1 MDPSDA
7 TAAPAAPA
15 PVVEKKKRVIIALP
29 GNKFSDNFVIS
40 LVRALYVLWE
50 SNKYEVIISPAY
62 SSFVSFTR
70 MQNLGLSVLRGVD
83 QKPFNDMEFD
93 VYITIDSDIV
103 FSPDHLIE
111 LIENTEVHPVVSGI
125 YRMSDLTHL
134 ACVKEWDTNFFMQ
147 NGSFEF
153 MTLDALKNWKET
165 TKQKFMEVSYNGMGF
180 FACRKEVLNA
190 MQYPYFYQELQE
202 MVTPEGKI
210 IRDMCSED
218 VAFCKNIQKAGY
230 SVYVNT
236 DLIVGHE
243 KPLVI

>member
-1 MDPSDA
+1 MDSTSPS
-7 TAAPAAPA
+7 TSTQPMPT
-15 PVVEKKKRVIIALP
+15 KKRVVIGLP
-29 GNKFSDNFVIS
+29 GNKFSDNFLIS
-40 LVRALYVLWE
+40 LIRALYVLWE
-50 SNKYEVIISPAY
+50 SGKYEVIISPGY

-83 QKPFNDMEFD
+83 QKPFNDIEFD

-103 FSPDHLIE
+103 FSPENLIE
-111 LIENTEVHPVVSGI
+111 LIDNTDIHPVVSGI
-125 YRMSDLTHL
+125 YRMSDLKHM
-134 ACVKEWDTNFFMQ
+134 ACVKEWDTNYFMQ

-153 MTLDALKNWKET
+153 MSLDSLKEWKET

-202 MVTPEGKI
+202 MVTPDGKI

-230 SVYVNT
+230 SVLINT

-243 KPLVI
+243 KPIVI